1 MSSRSGRERSVSA
14 VKIELIRLCARTD
27 GGREATEN
35 EREEMYELIDALEEA
50 GKRNGV
56 DMKAVSG
63 RWSLLATLAS
73 DEDAR
78 TRRAK
83 EGALGSA
90 LTDLSGSSGRSESDE
105 ESAVESGKVR
115 AKGNFQDIDIG
126 GGSAANRAELEVFGV
141 PLSVTLD
148 AKCAQNQPREHPN
161 RLNVE
166 FKSVEFKLGS
176 LPAVKLPLGF
186 VSPRGWIST
195 TYCDDEIRTGRGD
208 KGSIFVAA
216 RRKET
221 N

>member
-1 MSSRSGRERSVSA
+1 
-14 VKIELIRLCARTD
+14 
-27 GGREATEN
+27 
-35 EREEMYELIDALEEA
+35 MYELIDALEEA
-50 GKRNGV
+50 GKRTKV
-56 DMKAVSG
+56 DMNAVSG
-63 RWSLLATLAS
+63 RWSLLVTLAS

-90 LTDLSGSSGRSESDE
+90 LTDLSGSSGRSESNE
-105 ESAVESGKVR
+105 ESAVESEKVR
-115 AKGNFQDIDIG
+115 AKGNFQDIDTSS
-126 GGSAANRAELEVFGV
+126 GSTANRAELEVFGV

-161 RLNVE
+161 RLN
-166 FKSVEFKLGS
+166 VEFKLGS

-208 KGSIFVAA
+208 KGSIFVAS

-221 N
+221 K